1 MLARGG
7 TTGVFQ
13 FESSLATDKLRA
25 MKCDRFEDLVAT
37 NALIRPGPLDRAT
50 GTFLAIVFSRVSLP
64 CTRSNACFSVS
75 IAPQIWYSMSSA
87 SL

>member
-37 NALIRPGPLDRAT
+37 NALIRPGPLDSGMTDVYIRRKLGRERT
-50 GTFLAIVFSRVSLP
+50 SYPHPRLEEVLP
-64 CTRSNACFSVS
+64 RRTASSPTRSR
-75 IAPQIWYSMSSA
+75 
-87 SL
+87 